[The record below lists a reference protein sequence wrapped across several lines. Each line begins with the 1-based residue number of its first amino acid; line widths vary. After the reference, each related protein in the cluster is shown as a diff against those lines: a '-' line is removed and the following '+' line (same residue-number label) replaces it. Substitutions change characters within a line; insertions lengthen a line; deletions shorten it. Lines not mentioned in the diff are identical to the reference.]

1 MQIVSKELPM
11 NLLRRLFRI
20 SVTLASLAVTA
31 CAVGPDYVKPDVALP
46 LNYRHAPPPSPGP
59 ALKVEDWWK
68 NFNDPALERIVE
80 RALAQNLDLA
90 ASMARV
96 DQARATARRAAA
108 TQGPTGSADAQAARQ
123 RQSLES
129 PLGALASS
137 QPGYSRDAT
146 LYSAGLGAT
155 WELDLAGGLRRG
167 TEADTAEA
175 QAAEADHAGVR
186 VVIAAEAADAYFRVR
201 AARAR
206 IELARA
212 QIKTDGELLALV
224 QSRLREGMATA
235 RERAQA
241 EARVAQVRAS
251 LPSLQAEQ
259 ETQLNRLDVLMAA
272 TPGTYAAELAAP
284 VERSEIPSMA
294 MAMTPHD
301 LLSRRPDVIAAERR
315 LAASNAR
322 VGVAGAEYYPRFSLS
337 ALLGF
342 ESLRTATPSAANF
355 QPLAA
360 IGMHWR
366 LFDFARV
373 DAELERAEG
382 ARAEALARYRQSL
395 LRATEDVENAL
406 VHQWQLDAE
415 RKELLLEVDADARAR
430 AATQQAYE
438 GGVLNLMELLEQD
451 RQLLTARDQ
460 LVRVQ
465 SDTGR
470 AVVATFR
477 AMGGGW

>member
-1 MQIVSKELPM
+1 M
-11 NLLRRLFRI
+11 NMLRI
-20 SVTLASLAVTA
+20 GIALASLCVTA
-31 CAVGPDYVKPDVALP
+31 CAVGPDYTAPDIALP
-46 LNYRHAPPPSPGP
+46 QNYRHAPVPAPGP
-59 ALKVEDWWK
+59 ALKVEDWWN
-68 NFNDPALERIVE
+68 NFNDPMLVRIVE

-96 DQARATARRAAA
+96 EQARAAARRTSAA
-108 TQGPTGSADAQAARQ
+108 QLPEGSIDAQAARQ

-137 QPGYSRDAT
+137 RPGYQRDAT
-146 LYSAGLGAT
+146 LYDAGLGAT

-167 TEADTAEA
+167 AEADNAEA

-186 VVIAAEAADAYFRVR
+186 VSIAAEAADAYFRVR
-201 AARAR
+201 SAQAR

-212 QIKTDGELLALV
+212 QIKTDGDLLTLV
-224 QSRLREGMATA
+224 QSRLREGMSTA
-235 RERAQA
+235 REQAQA
-241 EARVAQVRAS
+241 QARVAQVRAT
-251 LPSLQAEQ
+251 LPALQAER

-272 TPGTYAAELAAP
+272 TPGTYAAEFANLAGQAD
-284 VERSEIPSMA
+284 IPAMA
-294 MAMTPHD
+294 MALTPHD
-301 LLSRRPDVIAAERR
+301 LLRRRPDVIAAERR
-315 LAASNAR
+315 LAASSAR
-322 VGVAGAEYYPRFSLS
+322 IGVATAEYYPRVSLS
-337 ALLGF
+337 ALLGY

-360 IGMHWR
+360 IGLHWR
-366 LFDFARV
+366 LFDFGRV
-373 DAELERAEG
+373 DAELARAEG
-382 ARAEALARYRQSL
+382 ARSEALARYRQSL

-406 VHQWQLDAE
+406 IRQWQLDAE
-415 RKELLLEVDADARAR
+415 RKELLQEVDADTRAR
-430 AATQQAYE
+430 GATQQAYE

-451 RQLLTARDQ
+451 RQLLAARDQ

-465 SDTGR
+465 SDSGR

>member
-1 MQIVSKELPM
+1 MNMLRIGIVIACLG
-11 NLLRRLFRI
+11 
-20 SVTLASLAVTA
+20 VTA
-31 CAVGPDYVKPDVALP
+31 CAVGPDYAKPELDVP
-46 LNYRHAPPPSPGP
+46 QSYRHAPVPPPGP
-59 ALKVEDWWK
+59 ALRVDEWWN
-68 NFNDPALERIVE
+68 NFNDPALVRIVE

-96 DQARATARRAAA
+96 AQARATARSAVASEL
-108 TQGPTGSADAQAARQ
+108 PLVSADAQAARE

-137 QPGYSRDAT
+137 QPGYQRNVA
-146 LYSAGLGAT
+146 LYNAGIGAT

-167 TEADTAEA
+167 AEADTAEA

-186 VVIAAEAADAYFRVR
+186 VSIAAEAADAYFRVR
-201 AARAR
+201 SAQAR
-206 IELARA
+206 IELALA
-212 QIKTDGELLALV
+212 QIKTDADLLGLV
-224 QSRLREGMATA
+224 QSRLREGMSTI

-241 EARVAQVRAS
+241 EARLAQVRAT
-251 LPSLQAEQ
+251 LPALQAERD
-259 ETQLNRLDVLMAA
+259 TQLNRLDVLMAA
-272 TPGTYAAELAAP
+272 TPGTYAAELTAP
-284 VERSEIPSMA
+284 SVHADTPSMA
-294 MAMTPHD
+294 MTLTPHD

-315 LAASNAR
+315 LAAASAR
-322 VGVAGAEYYPRFSLS
+322 IGVATAQYYPSFSLS

-360 IGMHWR
+360 VGMHWR
-366 LFDFARV
+366 LFDFGRV
-373 DAELERAEG
+373 DAELARAEG
-382 ARAEALARYRQSL
+382 AQAEALARYRQSL

-406 VHQWQLDAE
+406 IRQWQLDAE
-415 RKELLLEVDADARAR
+415 RKELVQEVAADTTARG
-430 AATQQAYE
+430 ATQQAYE

-451 RQLLTARDQ
+451 RQLLAARDQ

-465 SDTGR
+465 SDSGR

-477 AMGGGW
+477 AIGGGW

>member
-1 MQIVSKELPM
+1 MQVTMLLISKELSM
-11 NLLRRLFRI
+11 NLFRI
-20 SVTLASLAVTA
+20 GVTVASLAVTA
-31 CAVGPDYVKPDVALP
+31 CAVGPEYVKPDIALP
-46 LNYRHAPPPSPGP
+46 QSYRHAPVPSPGP
-59 ALKVEDWWK
+59 ALRVDDWWR
-68 NFNDPALERIVE
+68 NFNDPVLVRIVE

-96 DQARATARRAAA
+96 EQARATARRAAA
-108 TQGPTGSADAQAARQ
+108 TELPTGSADVQAARQ

-137 QPGYSRDAT
+137 QPGYRRDAT
-146 LYSAGLGAT
+146 LYNAGLGAT

-175 QAAEADHAGVR
+175 QAAEADHTGVR

-201 AARAR
+201 SAQAR

-224 QSRLREGMATA
+224 QSRLREGMSTA

-241 EARVAQVRAS
+241 EARVAQVKAT

-259 ETQLNRLDVLMAA
+259 ETQLNRLDVLMGA
-272 TPGTYAAELAAP
+272 TPGTYADELAAP
-284 VERSEIPSMA
+284 AARAEIPSMA
-294 MAMTPHD
+294 MTLTPRD
-301 LLSRRPDVIAAERR
+301 LLHRRPDVVAAERR

-322 VGVAGAEYYPRFSLS
+322 VGAAAAEYYPRFSLS

-373 DAELERAEG
+373 DAELAHAEG

-406 VHQWQLDAE
+406 VRQWQLDAE
-415 RKELLLEVDADARAR
+415 HKELLLEVDADTRAR
-430 AATQQAYE
+430 SATQQAYE

-451 RQLLTARDQ
+451 RQLLAARDQ

-465 SDTGR
+465 SDSGR